1 MNVVLNAL
9 IGAAKSLVH
18 PIIILIM
25 LIPMVVALAVW
36 GGIGWVYWDS
46 WTSAI
51 QDVVREH
58 LNYAWAANW
67 DLARLAS
74 WLAAGLA
81 LAVLAPIVIL
91 TALLIASVLAMPVL
105 VRHVADRDYPHLARH
120 HGGSVV
126 GSLWNALAAI
136 SLFVLLWVVTI
147 PLWLLGPLAAPVP
160 LLLSAYVNQRLFRY
174 DALSDHANAAEMKQ
188 IFYLSR
194 GRLFLLGLITGLLYF
209 IPPLNLI
216 APIYAALA
224 FVHLC
229 LAELERLRSA
239 DAQGPGEVE
248 GLPARGTGLQP

>member
-1 MNVVLNAL
+1 MGNSTNAVIRAL
-9 IGAAKSLVH
+9 IGATKSLVH
-18 PIIILIM
+18 PIIIAIM
-25 LIPMVVALAVW
+25 LVPMVVALAVW
-36 GGIGWVYWDS
+36 GGVGWAYWGS

-58 LNYAWAANW
+58 VNYAWAANW

-74 WLAAGLA
+74 WLAAGFA
-81 LAVLAPIVIL
+81 LAVLAPIAIL
-91 TALLIASVLAMPVL
+91 TALLIASVLAMPLL
-105 VRHVADRDYPHLARH
+105 VRHVAQKDYPHLARH
-120 HGGSVV
+120 HGGSAV

-136 SLFVLLWVVTI
+136 SLFVLLWIVTI

-160 LLLSAYVNQRLFRY
+160 LLLSAYLNQKLFRY

-188 IFYLSR
+188 IFDLSR
-194 GRLFLLGLITGLLYF
+194 GRLLLLGFITGLLYF

-229 LAELERLRSA
+229 LAELQALRA
-239 DAQGPGEVE
+239 EAKH
-248 GLPARGTGLQP
+248 

>member
-1 MNVVLNAL
+1 MGNSTNAVIRAL
-9 IGAAKSLVH
+9 IGATKSLVH
-18 PIIILIM
+18 PIIIAIM
-25 LIPMVVALAVW
+25 LVPMVVALAVW
-36 GGIGWVYWDS
+36 GGVGWAYWGS

-58 LNYAWAANW
+58 VNYAWAANW

-74 WLAAGLA
+74 WLAAGFA
-81 LAVLAPIVIL
+81 LAVLAPIAIL
-91 TALLIASVLAMPVL
+91 TALLIASVLAMPLL
-105 VRHVADRDYPHLARH
+105 VRHVAQKDYPHLARH
-120 HGGSVV
+120 HGGSAL

-136 SLFVLLWVVTI
+136 SLFVLLWIVTI

-160 LLLSAYVNQRLFRY
+160 LLLSAYLNQKLFRY

-188 IFYLSR
+188 IFDLSR
-194 GRLFLLGLITGLLYF
+194 GRLLLLGFITGLLYF

-229 LAELERLRSA
+229 LAELQALRA
-239 DAQGPGEVE
+239 EAKH
-248 GLPARGTGLQP
+248 